1 MLSKRLV
8 MVLAAL
14 LLLVESAFAV
24 EPDWSDYANL
34 LHRHVS
40 QSSKNGTDLAVV
52 DYPALKK
59 SGVLKSVYRQLTEF
73 PVQSLGNREEKLA
86 FYINAYNILA
96 LKMVLDHWPV
106 ESIKDVG
113 SLLSPVWNKPA
124 GKIGGKTVTLGQIE
138 HKILRPMG
146 EPRIH
151 FSIVCASVSC
161 PDLYNQPYMAA
172 RLDVQLNQ
180 QVEKFLGNQSKGLR
194 VSGKKIAV
202 SKIFDWFEEDFQA
215 VGSVDSFIRRYR
227 SKLPALPVKADMAYD
242 WALNSTASDG

>member
-40 QSSKNGTDLAVV
+40 QSSKHGTDLAVV

-59 SGVLKSVYRQLTEF
+59 SGALKSVYRQLTEF

-113 SLLSPVWNKPA
+113 GLLSPVWNKPA

-146 EPRIH
+146 EPRIYTLPLSALRSAAPI
-151 FSIVCASVSC
+151 SITS
-161 PDLYNQPYMAA
+161 L
-172 RLDVQLNQ
+172 
-180 QVEKFLGNQSKGLR
+180 
-194 VSGKKIAV
+194 I
-202 SKIFDWFEEDFQA
+202 W
-215 VGSVDSFIRRYR
+215 RRAWMPSLMSR
-227 SKLPALPVKADMAYD
+227 
-242 WALNSTASDG
+242 